1 MDTEDITSGY
11 RPTQWNAFPD
21 RSYPSCYKHGNE
33 LENDLF
39 GQTAI
44 RHRGDARGWV
54 NNSTLGAAPV
64 VTEAVEN

>member
-1 MDTEDITSGY
+1 MFMPDLIGVM
-11 RPTQWNAFPD
+11 RLNVPD